1 MVNAV
6 SLFRSAPVQG
16 VKRSLVKRVSFVPE
30 MAIISVKVYN
40 KGPRNVNLSQKR
52 DSLLKDLDKDYKSG
66 KISEDKYEKQ
76 KKIIKEDYDSA
87 KKLPEDY
94 SSRDI
99 KREIN
104 KKEKSNPAF
113 RGNEEE
119 IESVD
124 NVENIDSDITDSYGD
139 FDIDTIDVSL
149 SHDLQEIIDSPS
161 IDLIE
166 DDGLG
171 DMLGELTDT
180 IEGGGDIV
188 DFFEGIFENIL

>member
-1 MVNAV
+1 MVKAV
-6 SLFRSAPVQG
+6 SLFKSVPVQS
-16 VKRSLVKRVSFVPE
+16 VKRSFVKRVSFAPE
-30 MAIISVKVYN
+30 AAINSVKVYN

-52 DSLLKDLDKDYKSG
+52 DSLLKSLDKDFKSK

-87 KKLPEDY
+87 KKLSDDY

-124 NVENIDSDITDSYGD
+124 NVENIDSDIADSYGD